1 MLAGMPPL
9 PSQASLSADCFLLF
23 LSSLALPPNEQVTFQ
38 KSVEQGTHC
47 GLQHHSRGSSAHTC
61 QRWRRLSAE
70 SESRITKE
78 QKHHSVGKTLEPHGC
93 RVLLLPPSRRIPT
106 HAGQVL
112 LEHHASCRSPG
123 RHLHPHPH
131 LRVRQPIN

>member
-47 GLQHHSRGSSAHTC
+47 GLQHHSRRVKHAHVSKVAETFSRVRV
-61 QRWRRLSAE
+61 QDHKRAEASLSGREDPRTPWLPSPPA
-70 SESRITKE
+70 STE
-78 QKHHSVGKTLEPHGC
+78 QADSNP
-93 RVLLLPPSRRIPT
+93 
-106 HAGQVL
+106 
-112 LEHHASCRSPG
+112 CRSRPPKTPCE
-123 RHLHPHPH
+123 L
-131 LRVRQPIN
+131 PIARATSPSSPTSTCPTTY